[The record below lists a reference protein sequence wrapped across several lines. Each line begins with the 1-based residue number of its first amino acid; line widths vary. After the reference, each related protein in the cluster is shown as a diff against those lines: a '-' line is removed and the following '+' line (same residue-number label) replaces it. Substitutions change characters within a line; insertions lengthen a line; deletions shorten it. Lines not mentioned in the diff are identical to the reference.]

1 MQLSIY
7 INKKQGKNGWLYE
20 WLFFNFFLVLV
31 GFMLFLLHDKQKVYK
46 RNFGRKIGK

>member
-1 MQLSIY
+1 M
-7 INKKQGKNGWLYE
+7 NGYFLI
-20 WLFFNFFLVLV
+20 FLVLV